1 MKPKTSIPKI
11 TVAGILLLAAV
22 AISLPG
28 CSRQPAGAPPA
39 GDASDSN
46 TPAPE
51 PGPVTV
57 EILRDGQTR
66 SVTLDPIAH
75 GTTVEEVMRSIE
87 QFPVEIRGSGT
98 TAFVDSID
106 GVATG
111 ADTGWT
117 YQVDGEQVH
126 EGVGAKRLAPP
137 ATISWSFGGWD
148 DAAED

>member
-1 MKPKTSIPKI
+1 M

-22 AISLPG
+22 AFSLPG
-28 CSRQPAGAPPA
+28 CSREPAGAPPA
-39 GDASDSN
+39 GDASDGN
-46 TPAPE
+46 ATE

-57 EILRDGQTR
+57 EILRDGQSR
-66 SVTLDPIAH
+66 SVTLDQVAH
-75 GTTVEEVMRSIE
+75 GTTVEEVMRSID
-87 QFPVEIRGSGT
+87 QFPVEIRGGGT

-117 YQVDGEQVH
+117 YQVDGEPAY

-148 DAAED
+148 DVAED